1 MASLQQQLNAII
13 NKIQNTYV
21 PSAMK
26 KEVSQESKTVMQIA
40 TVEKVYNAY
49 EPTHYNRQFDD
60 GGLLDRD
67 NIETTLIGNNTLKV
81 ENIRRDEETGRLV
94 TPIIESGKG
103 YYTQELDDR
112 IGARMFVEE
121 TAKELEKGKAKEALK
136 RGLLRQGLNVK

>member
-1 MASLQQQLNAII
+1 LASLQQQLNAII

>member
-1 MASLQQQLNAII
+1 
-13 NKIQNTYV
+13 
-21 PSAMK
+21 MK

>member
-67 NIETTLIGNNTLKV
+67 NIETTLIGNNTLKA